1 MTPKHTPPEYTM
13 LDHFAGLA
21 MAAAISR
28 SELFQIMDNECLK
41 AHADLY
47 YRMAEAMLHA
57 RDRRQPQAPAA
68 VQSARTATRSEE
80 TRE

>member
-1 MTPKHTPPEYTM
+1 MIFKHPPPEYTL

-28 SELFQIMDNECLK
+28 SELFQTMDSERLK

-57 RDRRQPQAPAA
+57 RDRRQPQPPVA

>member
-1 MTPKHTPPEYTM
+1 MIFKHPPPEYTL

-57 RDRRQPQAPAA
+57 RDRRQQRYNQPALQPDLRRPGNELA
-68 VQSARTATRSEE
+68 
-80 TRE
+80 